1 MMSIVAVFLFGVL
14 IGNWMMFLAMWWTKS
29 LPEKIGA
36 SGLEDDRT
44 GSESDSQIIYVH
56 REDDSDDG

>member
-1 MMSIVAVFLFGVL
+1 MMIMVAVFLFGVL
-14 IGNWMMFLAMWWTKS
+14 VGNWMMLLAIWWVQNVLGKV
-29 LPEKIGA
+29 GA